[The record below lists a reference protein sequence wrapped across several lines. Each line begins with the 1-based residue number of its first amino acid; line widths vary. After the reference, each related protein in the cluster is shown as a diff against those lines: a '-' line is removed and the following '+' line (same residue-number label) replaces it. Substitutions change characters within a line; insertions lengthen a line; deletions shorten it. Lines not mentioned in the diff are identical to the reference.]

1 MTIEEIKKASDELF
15 KSFRCGKTYRMGF
28 ETGVMWSDEH
38 LQVPKIISKSMKITR
53 EEAKELLPIVKALA
67 EGKMIQDKIEG
78 LTGWVDTDEINLEY
92 NGQKIKHRIK
102 PEIKYRPFKSQEECR
117 NEMHKHPDFGWV
129 IAKDSK
135 IMYHIYVI
143 GIGYVLMDNMSISF
157 PETFAEYE
165 FTDGEPFGIKEE

>member
-1 MTIEEIKKASDELF
+1 M
-15 KSFRCGKTYRMGF
+15 
-28 ETGVMWSDEH
+28 
-38 LQVPKIISKSMKITR
+38 TR
-53 EEAKELLPIVKALA
+53 EQAKELLPVIQAFA
-67 EGKMIQDKIEG
+67 EGKHIQWRNHCKNWIDIDERDG
-78 LTGWVDTDEINLEY
+78 LNTEFPLSIY
-92 NGQKIKHRIK
+92 RIK
-102 PEIKYRPFKSQEECR
+102 PEPKYRPFKSQEECR

-165 FTDGEPFGIKEE
+165 FTDGTPFGIKEEE